1 MYTLE
6 VQVMTLKLRE
16 CPPCNSADLT
26 SPVNMSYKCCS
37 GNFSSRSLGVH
48 LRYPGSSCGSF
59 FPGNL
64 VYRTDLCFP
73 RICQPTSVVFK
84 PCQTSCY
91 RPTTSRLCSPFQITY
106 SGSLGCGSI
115 RGCSLGYGS
124 RSCYSLGCGSR
135 SPASVGCGS
144 RVFRPLGYGIYGFP
158 SLRCGSRLY
167 HPTYL
172 ASRSCQ
178 SSCYRPICRSNFRR
192 STC

>member
-1 MYTLE
+1 
-6 VQVMTLKLRE
+6 
-16 CPPCNSADLT
+16 
-26 SPVNMSYKCCS
+26 SPVNISCQ
-37 GNFSSRSLGVH
+37 L
-48 LRYPGSSCGSF
+48 GSSLYSQETCCE
-59 FPGNL
+59 PI
-64 VYRTDLCFP
+64 RTQTF
-73 RICQPTSVVFK
+73 RVVSR

-91 RPTTSRLCSPFQITY
+91 RRRTSTFSIPCQTITY

-124 RSCYSLGCGSR
+124 RSL
-135 SPASVGCGS
+135 GCGS

-178 SSCYRPICRSNFRR
+178 SSCYRPICRSNFCR